1 MKKTGLKLLFT
12 LFVLFTS
19 ILKVQA
25 IQFDVLV
32 LPTDILSVCDNYFC
46 FPETSEIVADDV
58 IQNLN
63 TYKNISA
70 IDLATVRDKL
80 ANNSE
85 LKSTTLGML
94 NQFQNTDKIDFQ
106 ALKQISDAFG
116 VKSVALISGYAT
128 TDKSQNRRDLWEML
142 EISNAF
148 KISYPVIL
156 TTNAV
161 LTDTVNNI
169 VMWSSKYQKEV
180 SDSNGY
186 FLAQNQAQA
195 TSHLEKIKL
204 YSKSNIAQN
213 VSQNFHLR
221 FFPKEVRTFTP
232 TTKGQ
237 TEDTQEKHFV
247 PNALDHLITPNMI
260 KELDNGSLNTGNPS
274 DDFIFEF

>member
-148 KISYPVIL
+148 KIS
-156 TTNAV
+156 
-161 LTDTVNNI
+161 
-169 VMWSSKYQKEV
+169 
-180 SDSNGY
+180 
-186 FLAQNQAQA
+186 
-195 TSHLEKIKL
+195 
-204 YSKSNIAQN
+204 
-213 VSQNFHLR
+213 
-221 FFPKEVRTFTP
+221 
-232 TTKGQ
+232 
-237 TEDTQEKHFV
+237 
-247 PNALDHLITPNMI
+247 
-260 KELDNGSLNTGNPS
+260 
-274 DDFIFEF
+274 

>member
-1 MKKTGLKLLFT
+1 MKKLSLKLLFT
-12 LFVLFTS
+12 LFILFTS

-25 IQFDVLV
+25 VQFDVLV

-46 FPETSEIVADDV
+46 FPEVSEIVAEDV

-63 TYKNISA
+63 SYNNITA
-70 IDLATVRDKL
+70 IDLSQVREKLDKD
-80 ANNSE
+80 ND
-85 LKSTTLGML
+85 LKSTTQNML

-106 ALKQISDAFG
+106 ALKQISNAFG
-116 VKSVALISGYAT
+116 VKSVALISSYAT

-148 KISYPVIL
+148 KISYPVTL

-169 VMWSSKYQKEV
+169 VMWSSKYNKEV
-180 SDSNGY
+180 SDTDGF

-195 TSHLEKIKL
+195 ASHLEKLRL

-213 VSQNFHLR
+213 ISQNFHLR

-232 TTKGQ
+232 NSKTQ
-237 TEDTQEKHFV
+237 TENSQEKHFV
-247 PNALDHLITPNMI
+247 PNALDNLITPNMI
-260 KELDNGSLNTGNPS
+260 KELDDGSLNTGNPS

>member
-1 MKKTGLKLLFT
+1 M
-12 LFVLFTS
+12 FTS

-195 TSHLEKIKL
+195 TSHLEKL
-204 YSKSNIAQN
+204 NFTQN
-213 VSQNFHLR
+213 QILHRISVKIS
-221 FFPKEVRTFTP
+221 
-232 TTKGQ
+232 
-237 TEDTQEKHFV
+237 
-247 PNALDHLITPNMI
+247 I
-260 KELDNGSLNTGNPS
+260 
-274 DDFIFEF
+274 

>member
-1 MKKTGLKLLFT
+1 MKKLALKLLFT
-12 LFVLFTS
+12 LFILFTS

-25 IQFDVLV
+25 VQFDVLV

-46 FPETSEIVADDV
+46 FPEVSEIIAEDV

-63 TYKNISA
+63 TYKNITA
-70 IDLATVRDKL
+70 IDLSQVREKL
-80 ANNSE
+80 SQDSD
-85 LKSTTLGML
+85 LKSTTQNML

-106 ALKQISDAFG
+106 ALKQLSNAFG
-116 VKSVALISGYAT
+116 VKSVALISSYAT

-142 EISNAF
+142 EVSNAF
-148 KISYPVIL
+148 KISYPVTL

-169 VMWSSKYQKEV
+169 VMWSSKYHKEV
-180 SDSNGY
+180 SDTNGY

-195 TSHLEKIKL
+195 ASHLEKIKL

-213 VSQNFHLR
+213 ISQNFHLR

-232 TTKGQ
+232 NTKTQ
-237 TEDTQEKHFV
+237 TESSQEKHFV
-247 PNALDHLITPNMI
+247 PNALDNLITPNMI
-260 KELDNGSLNTGNPS
+260 KELDDGSLNTGNPS